1 MNNIIARENA
11 YIATVGKGLKECS
24 AEGRFP
30 CVRVMLLA
38 ENKDEGR
45 WWISMAS

>member
-1 MNNIIARENA
+1 MNDIIAGENT

-24 AEGRFP
+24 IEGRFP
-30 CVRVMLLA
+30 CIRVMLLA

-45 WWISMAS
+45 QWISMAF